1 MAEPR
6 SMSDRDID
14 DVLKQIKEEMMK
26 RKQLRAQNETN
37 SELKKLNTT
46 LTSNSAQKQP
56 EIKVPTARDIT
67 NTFIKSSP
75 IFSRDF
81 TNWVHDTARYTQSSN
96 DELAAMNKGLQSLNV
111 GGTDNSDQLEYLD
124 MISDQ
129 ITGLSAASKD
139 HSDKNLQR
147 LDTIST
153 GIGKLVD
160 GVTFDG
166 NDSLKMFVRL
176 GTIDDTLMRTSD
188 DLIDSNEDFYHKSLT
203 ASDKLIRLGESTKS
217 KIGRGLGQVV
227 NQLVRLR
234 EDMGRDNAL
243 LLSHMN
249 EKEKDQGTTHP
260 VATSVVPTVPNT
272 DQNGSTG
279 AGFLAGA
286 LGMGAL
292 GMLKKVLFA
301 PLTLV
306 RGLTGIFTSMSG
318 LTGILGKASK
328 FLRVGPLA
336 LITSIFE
343 FGKGFFNAKEILGK
357 SEVTILD
364 RVRAGVSELFGGFGD
379 LIDWVAKIFGFD
391 SNMGKAVREGFLKI
405 SQKPFEW
412 AQNVVDW
419 FKNDLFA
426 GIGLGTSLEDIPG
439 KISDNLQKSLTELVD
454 WISDG
459 LVSAFNTAK
468 DAMGGFIDD
477 MKKGFAENVK
487 KPFLNMI
494 NAITGAMFDVIGKFV
509 DIIPDAL
516 GGAVAR
522 EKVEEMR
529 KTMTIDVDPPEA
541 KVEAPDAKPAA
552 QDKAQTGDVQRDPNQ
567 TVERKPQPEAPEP
580 KPAPRPDMPQPVQ
593 QPAPLVSPQLTLP
606 LPEIKLPTQ
615 EATVVVPDGK
625 TDPIPMSAA
634 TPQYGRAAMNTQ
646 EMKGTQQ
653 TTNVVNAPVIQNK
666 NNINAPQNTTILNS
680 PSLQPSNAANQ
691 TRDLWNW

>member
-6 SMSDRDID
+6 SMSDRDIND
-14 DVLKQIKEEMMK
+14 ILKQIKEEMMK

-46 LTSNSAQKQP
+46 LTSNSAQKKP
-56 EIKVPTARDIT
+56 EIKIPTARDIT

-234 EDMGRDNAL
+234 EDMGRDNAKML
-243 LLSHMN
+243 GRMN
-249 EKEKDQGTTHP
+249 EDKKDEGTTHP
-260 VATSVVPTVPNT
+260 VASSVVPTDPRA

-292 GMLKKVLFA
+292 SMLKKVLFA
-301 PLTLV
+301 PLALV
-306 RGLTGIFTSMSG
+306 RGLVGIFTSM
-318 LTGILGKASK
+318 TGITSLLGKAGK
-328 FLRVGPLA
+328 FLRIGPLA

-343 FGKGFFNAKEILGK
+343 FGKGFINAKEILGK
-357 SEVTILD
+357 GSVTIVD
-364 RVRAGVSELFGGFGD
+364 RVRAGVSELLGSFGD
-379 LIDWVAKIFGFD
+379 LFDWVGKIFGFD
-391 SNMGKAVREGFLKI
+391 TDAGKMIREGWLKI

-412 AQNVVDW
+412 LQSVVDW
-419 FKNDLFA
+419 VKNDLFS
-426 GIGLGTSLEDIPG
+426 GIDLNTSLVDIPG
-439 KISDNLQKSLTELVD
+439 KVVDNLQKGLTDLVN
-454 WISDG
+454 WIGDG
-459 LVSAFNTAK
+459 LVSAFDTAK
-468 DAMGGFIDD
+468 KSMGGFIDD

-522 EKVEEMR
+522 DKVEEMR

-541 KVEAPDAKPAA
+541 KVETPAKPAT
-552 QDKAQTGDVQRDPNQ
+552 QDKPQTEDVQRDPNQ
-567 TVERKPQPEAPEP
+567 TVERKPQPETPEP

-646 EMKGTQQ
+646 EMKGAQQ